1 MEINTSTQQKVETL
15 KEFFNRHM
23 TAIDIIAGVLITVL
37 VMATVFVYTQY
48 REVARELV
56 AVQDKGA
63 AVETNRKVLDF
74 AKMFID
80 DVLKADG
87 EIDFDTRLKLESA
100 VRSLEDKTIFD
111 AWQRFTGSS
120 TERQAQDAVK
130 DLLSVLVAKIQY

>member
-1 MEINTSTQQKVETL
+1 
-15 KEFFNRHM
+15 M

-56 AVQDKGA
+56 AVQDKGV

-80 DVLKADG
+80 DVLKSDG

>member
-56 AVQDKGA
+56 AVQDKGV

-80 DVLKADG
+80 DVLKSDG

>member
-56 AVQDKGA
+56 AVQDQGA

-80 DVLKADG
+80 DVLKSDG

>member
-80 DVLKADG
+80 DVLKSDG
-87 EIDFDTRLKLESA
+87 EIDFDTRLKLESYIA
-100 VRSLEDKTIFD
+100 D
-111 AWQRFTGSS
+111 
-120 TERQAQDAVK
+120 
-130 DLLSVLVAKIQY
+130 